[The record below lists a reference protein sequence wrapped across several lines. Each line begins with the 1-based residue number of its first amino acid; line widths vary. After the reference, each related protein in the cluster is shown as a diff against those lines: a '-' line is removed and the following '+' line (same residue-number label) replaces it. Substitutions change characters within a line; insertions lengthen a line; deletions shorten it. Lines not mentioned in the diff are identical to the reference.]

1 MTRDL
6 IKLNRCYFLSMLHRK
21 QGQFEFDKMQK
32 MQEKHLGFVDS
43 GSTFAFFD
51 RIQRGCIG
59 RYGYGQ
65 FRFNSKE
72 HYEVFKKLYPKL
84 ALRLNPNPGKVDVQ
98 SDHDWTQELAELKR
112 AFENADGVG
121 ELIGEIELRAMEFDK
136 KNQKD
141 LIMIKAKI
149 ARAINQ
155 YIQSNIHDAQLL
167 LNKSWFRVPF
177 FLSSSSRRS
186 GVVRAMEFDSKIAE
200 MKSIDEVSTAV
211 TQLFKS
217 HKEGNWN
224 SRSLKTMLFH
234 ELKEVDSIP
243 GVNMNVID
251 HVKEHYKQY
260 KIIQFFK
267 AVILYSVI
275 PTRSAFSCLC
285 SLFKNRKKEFPPDP
299 ISSSQIDSDK
309 INIKILR
316 NVDEKRAML
325 LPFGMSYINVELIS
339 GKHSDSVQF
348 FNESN
353 SGKNGTQISNAQ
365 RNGFELQMRKYLM
378 HLQQCQLV
386 PTNKKKKYTFLP
398 RENENA
404 SCDDHS
410 RFLLVSMD
418 GNSQSASEND
428 CNLEKETSTP
438 TKEGD
443 EKYDIITDFIKKASE
458 LANRLRVPELAK
470 FISEDNGFRDRL
482 NQLKRQAGEQHVK
495 VICDS
500 ILIQFIGQAITS
512 GSKDPCSRDRKAWFS
527 AMMMSKFQ
535 ENNGPLMI
543 HCLGT
548 SYRGDQVPGASLVQL
563 SSQLPGVNIILNG
576 PDAFNR
582 GFQTSNGFFST
593 EQNSKIA
600 DLILEYNHKLTEPR
614 EVALDG
620 HSRGAVTALVLA
632 AEKRKQPGSHYKH
645 IKSVFAFD
653 PVAGNLSKKKHD
665 KGLLNLS
672 QSSCSKSNKVTGRR
686 SAWRSNI
693 VREIAKIFT
702 SAKKSAK
709 PNLPRRP
716 IIKH

>member
-6 IKLNRCYFLSMLHRK
+6 IKLNRCYFLSMLHRQ
-21 QGQFEFDKMQK
+21 QGQFEFYKMQE

-43 GSTFAFFD
+43 GYKFVFFD

-72 HYEVFKKLYPKL
+72 HYEVFKKLYPQL
-84 ALRLNPNPGKVDVQ
+84 ALRLNPNPDKVDVQ
-98 SDHDWTQELAELKR
+98 SKDGWTQELAELEG
-112 AFENADGVG
+112 AFKNTDGVV
-121 ELIGEIELRAMEFDK
+121 ELIGEIKLRAKEFDNE
-136 KNQKD
+136 NQKE

-200 MKSIDEVSTAV
+200 MKSTDEVSTAV

-217 HKEGNWN
+217 HQEGNWN

-234 ELKEVDSIP
+234 ELKEVDSMP
-243 GVNMNVID
+243 RVKMNV
-251 HVKEHYKQY
+251 KKHYEQY

-267 AVILYSVI
+267 AVFLYSVI

-285 SLFKNRKKEFPPDP
+285 SLFKNRNKKFPPDP
-299 ISSSQIDSDK
+299 ISSHQIDSDK

-325 LPFGMSYINVELIS
+325 LPFGMSYNNVELIS

-348 FNESN
+348 FNES
-353 SGKNGTQISNAQ
+353 STGKNGTHISNAQ

-386 PTNKKKKYTFLP
+386 PTDKKKTYIFLP
-398 RENENA
+398 RKNENV
-404 SCDDHS
+404 SCDDAS
-410 RFLLVSMD
+410 RALLVSMD

-428 CNLEKETSTP
+428 CNLEKEISTP

-443 EKYDIITDFIKKASE
+443 EKYDIITDFIQKASE
-458 LANRLRVPELAK
+458 LAIRLRVPELAK
-470 FISEDNGFRDRL
+470 FISEDDGFRDRL
-482 NQLKRQAGEQHVK
+482 CQLMRQAGEQHVK

-512 GSKDPCSRDRKAWFS
+512 GSKDPCASDRKTWFS
-527 AMMMSKFQ
+527 AMMESKFQ

-600 DLILEYNHKLTEPR
+600 DLILEYNHKSTNPR
-614 EVALDG
+614 DVALDG

-632 AEKRKQPGSHYKH
+632 AEKRKHSAPHYQH

-702 SAKKSAK
+702 STKKSAK
-709 PNLPRRP
+709 RNLPRRP